1 MNGPLSMIDQNVSL
15 LDVLEVKVDTF
26 KPEDVTALEQ
36 MAQQAA
42 PEFQKRRAAYS
53 DAQDYERQLAQSLAE
68 LNRMHT
74 DATQEAR
81 RMLLSSC
88 DEVIAM
94 TSACDV
100 TALAVRLRP
109 AQDQTQLLADARD
122 LLQFKRIPH
131 ARIQTLQAVLKLREI
146 EELMASLAASLS
158 HARTLAKLIK
168 AGIFQNENRI
178 ALISEETENL
188 RALAK
193 EATRLARLAQ
203 TELTEERQR
212 QATAEQQRIATGTIT
227 RAEVAHAIG
236 QQLT

>member
-1 MNGPLSMIDQNVSL
+1 MNGPMSMIDQNVSL

-42 PEFQKRRAAYS
+42 PEFQKRNAAYA
-53 DAQDYERQLAQSLAE
+53 DAKDHERQLAQSLAE
-68 LNRMHT
+68 LNHMHA
-74 DATQEAR
+74 DATQEAQR
-81 RMLLSSC
+81 LLVASC
-88 DEVIAM
+88 DEAIAL
-94 TSACDV
+94 TIACDV
-100 TALAVRLRP
+100 TALAARLRP
-109 AQDQTQLLADARD
+109 AQDQVQLLADARD
-122 LLQFKRIPH
+122 MWVFKRIPA
-131 ARIQTLQAVLKLREI
+131 ARIQMLEAVLKLREI
-146 EELMASLAASLS
+146 EELLASLAASLS

-203 TELTEERQR
+203 TELRDERQR
-212 QATAEQQRIATGTIT
+212 QATAEQQRTATGQIT

-236 QQLT
+236 H